1 VHEVGAN
8 LVGGAEHGF
17 GVVRGSV
24 LAAEDDVDE
33 VGSELG
39 LVLVSVEV
47 VEGFEGFRQG
57 F

>member
-1 VHEVGAN
+1 MHEVGAN

-39 LVLVSVEV
+39 LVLVAVKV